1 MPVSLASSICSP
13 GFDCLF
19 LLSAFA
25 SSTVCLDPL
34 LPYQLLVRI
43 GSQRSR
49 DDSFAL
55 PVSPVSSIRLP
66 GFLLP
71 LPSAYFCFPHR
82 VLRSGPLS
90 DLFGRGAINSTKTLL
105 GIAHALTV
113 NSSGFE
119 SSYELAVH
127 LGVGKHAGQFLC
139 QKIRATMGRIA
150 KEEQNNFVWK
160 RGSFIEVDEASM
172 RASRVNCPKGCKN
185 PSCGNHPHG
194 YYRLLH
200 HRFQVQN
207 SQCA

>member
-13 GFDCLF
+13 GFVCLF

-49 DDSFAL
+49 GDSFAL

-90 DLFGRGAINSTKTLL
+90 DLLGRGTINSTKTLL

-119 SSYELAVH
+119 SLRIGSAPRSRQACWPVSVPEDSCHHGPTCKGGAE
-127 LGVGKHAGQFLC
+127 QFRL
-139 QKIRATMGRIA
+139 
-150 KEEQNNFVWK
+150 
-160 RGSFIEVDEASM
+160 EA
-172 RASRVNCPKGCKN
+172 R
-185 PSCGNHPHG
+185 
-194 YYRLLH
+194 
-200 HRFQVQN
+200 
-207 SQCA
+207 